1 MNAKT
6 GKNGEPTRLVIL
18 GEPGVGKSALV
29 VRYLTKRFIWEYDS
43 TLECTYIHQT
53 TVDDETTT
61 LEILDSTCSGDMP
74 SAVAECHIRSADG
87 FLIVYSATDRHSF
100 EAVPAIKRLLDDQR
114 RARNVS
120 CVVVANK
127 ADLQHQ
133 RRVTTAEGERVAAEL
148 ACAFFETSASDGGE
162 DIAEAFHELYREVKR
177 RKLLEGKSRRR
188 SSAQQVKQVL
198 NKVFKIQN
206 AS

>member
-1 MNAKT
+1 MCSIAHVLSHS
-6 GKNGEPTRLVIL
+6 RCV
-18 GEPGVGKSALV
+18 A
-29 VRYLTKRFIWEYDS
+29 
-43 TLECTYIHQT
+43 ECTYTHQT

-61 LEILDSTCSGDMP
+61 LEILDTTCAGGDTP

-133 RRVTTAEGERVAAEL
+133 RRVTTAEGERAAAEL
-148 ACAFFETSASDGGE
+148 ACAFFETSASDGGD